1 MSSYYEVL
9 GVPSTASQSQIRKSY
24 LKASLKYHPDKNRGN
39 EKEAKDNFIR
49 VGEAYEVLGDPIK
62 RAQYDREV
70 AGGTFTFKRRKGQTN
85 ESDGDDDNDK
95 EFNDFMNMFDETVA
109 GMSEAELNMAMGAAA
124 IVGGIVGS
132 VMGSRAA
139 RGNSFLSS
147 AASMMGSAVA
157 SKAASSLVESVY
169 TDSQQRVLERDERE
183 ALRQRGEDVKEPSS
197 SETRDRLFKDA
208 TKTAQ
213 KVAGAAFGGG
223 GSITSSSNTT
233 SCPNSSSR
241 GSGLSWGQAAKLA
254 AMAAGA
260 MAEMQKS
267 SQRR

>member
-9 GVPSTASQSQIRKSY
+9 GVPSTADQSTIRKAY

-70 AGGTFTFKRRKGQTN
+70 AGGAFTFKRRKRQTN
-85 ESDGDDDNDK
+85 ESDADYDK
-95 EFNDFMNMFDETVA
+95 EFKDFMNMFDETVA
-109 GMSEAELNMAMGAAA
+109 GMTEAELNMAMGAAA

-183 ALRQRGEDVKEPSS
+183 ALRQRGEDVQEPSS

-223 GSITSSSNTT
+223 SITSSSNAT
-233 SCPNSSSR
+233 SCPNSNTR

-267 SQRR
+267 STQRR

>member
-9 GVPSTASQSQIRKSY
+9 GVPSTADQSTIRKAY

-70 AGGTFTFKRRKGQTN
+70 AGGTFTFKRRKRQTN
-85 ESDGDDDNDK
+85 ESDADDDNDK
-95 EFNDFMNMFDETVA
+95 EVKDFMNMFDETVA

-183 ALRQRGEDVKEPSS
+183 ALRQRGEDVQEPSS

-223 GSITSSSNTT
+223 SITSSSNAT
-233 SCPNSSSR
+233 SCPNSNSR

-267 SQRR
+267 STQRR

>member
-9 GVPSTASQSQIRKSY
+9 GVSSTADQNTIRKAY

-70 AGGTFTFKRRKGQTN
+70 AGGTFAFKRRKRQTN
-85 ESDGDDDNDK
+85 VSDDDDK
-95 EFNDFMNMFDETVA
+95 DFKDFMNMFDETVA
-109 GMSEAELNMAMGAAA
+109 GMSQAELNMAMGAAA
-124 IVGGIVGS
+124 IVGGVVGS

-183 ALRQRGEDVKEPSS
+183 ALRQRGEDVQEPSS

-223 GSITSSSNTT
+223 SITSSANAT
-233 SCPNSSSR
+233 SCPNSNSSR

-260 MAEMQKS
+260 MAEMQQKS
-267 SQRR
+267 STQRR

>member
-9 GVPSTASQSQIRKSY
+9 GVSSTADQSEIRKAY

-70 AGGTFTFKRRKGQTN
+70 AGGTFTFKRRKRQTN
-85 ESDGDDDNDK
+85 EGDDDNDK
-95 EFNDFMNMFDETVA
+95 EFKDFMNMFDETVA

-183 ALRQRGEDVKEPSS
+183 ALRQRGEDVQEPSS

-223 GSITSSSNTT
+223 SITSSSNAT

-267 SQRR
+267 SRR

>member
-9 GVPSTASQSQIRKSY
+9 GVSSTADQSEIRKAY

-70 AGGTFTFKRRKGQTN
+70 AGGTFTFKRRKRQTN
-85 ESDGDDDNDK
+85 EGDDDNDK
-95 EFNDFMNMFDETVA
+95 EFKNFMNMFDETVA

-223 GSITSSSNTT
+223 SITSSSNAT

-267 SQRR
+267 TQRR